1 MTTLNTTALGP
12 AGVNHLFKMY
22 YGRDATKEEL
32 AYWQNKSD
40 AELRPKLIPN
50 SAVQLAKNTGQQ
62 PAVSPA
68 VQTSPK
74 PASSGLNT
82 TQLGAA
88 GVNHLFNLYY
98 GRDAS
103 RDEIAYWQ
111 NKSDAD
117 LRPKLI
123 PNSKTELERRRIEA
137 TPAQNEEAP
146 KMSDGSE
153 TSNDAPDWLNEFQR
167 ALWDRVMNSEEVTS
181 GQKILTK
188 EEIDKLT
195 ADMEVLA
202 TADLDPYY
210 EKIKGETVQ
219 DLRHQY
225 EDLRNQSLRYQQKEE
240 KSYKEKLAETKQSLR
255 ARGLTFSGANRK
267 TLGDES
273 ALEQEGAMGTDKYV
287 EGELPQSRRYNWED
301 MTAQWQQSA
310 RNMGV
315 EAERYLGSAGL
326 ADTGL
331 SNIQFRN
338 PYDLSAGNLA
348 YQGDRQQT
356 IYQPKQ
362 SDQDNYVRI
371 GDWELERKRAIEEEA
386 QRRVEQQRL
395 YI

>member
-1 MTTLNTTALGP
+1 MATLTNRSDVVATFHRYHGRAPGADDEATIQYLTTKPPQEVEKL
-12 AGVNHLFKMY
+12 
-22 YGRDATKEEL
+22 L
-32 AYWQNKSD
+32 AKDSPVTGGKLWSVYQ
-40 AELRPKLIPN
+40 AEQQAKPDPKL
-50 SAVQLAKNTGQQ
+50 
-62 PAVSPA
+62 
-68 VQTSPK
+68 
-74 PASSGLNT
+74 
-82 TQLGAA
+82 
-88 GVNHLFNLYY
+88 
-98 GRDAS
+98 
-103 RDEIAYWQ
+103 
-111 NKSDAD
+111 
-117 LRPKLI
+117 
-123 PNSKTELERRRIEA
+123 
-137 TPAQNEEAP
+137 
-146 KMSDGSE
+146 SDGSE

-167 ALWDRVMNSEEVTS
+167 ALWERVMSSEEVTS

-273 ALEQEGAMGTDKYV
+273 ALKQEGAMGTDKYV

-348 YQGDRQQT
+348 YQANRQQT

-371 GDWELERKRAIEEEA
+371 GDWELERKRAIEQDA